1 MTKAEYAIIE
11 LQKLIAFLKSDSQQN
26 TAAAGSRDAPALSA
40 AGADSL
46 NPWKK
51 AKVTFYDVKTSQT
64 ERGTWTRG
72 RIGLGWVENGESKS
86 EFADIPEKLLMRV
99 DGTFEKGSRVE
110 YLAAKNKKG
119 FLELLD
125 LRITG

>member
-1 MTKAEYAIIE
+1 MTKTEYAIIE
-11 LQKLIAFLKSDSQQN
+11 LQKLVAFLKADAQAN
-26 TAAAGSRDAPALSA
+26 PVAAGSREAPAPSP
-40 AGADSL
+40 AGGDSL
-46 NPWKK
+46 TPWKK

-110 YLAAKNKKG
+110 YLAAKNRKG